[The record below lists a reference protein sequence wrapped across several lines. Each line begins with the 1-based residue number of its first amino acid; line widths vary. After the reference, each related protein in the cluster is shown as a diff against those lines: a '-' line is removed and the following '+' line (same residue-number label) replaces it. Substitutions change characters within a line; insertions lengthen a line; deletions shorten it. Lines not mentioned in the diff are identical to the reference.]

1 MAGDAIAELIEEKV
15 SRDTGISVLYK
26 QTNLV
31 CGCRHM
37 ISEQVQFLFKNEQ

>member
-15 SRDTGISVLYK
+15 SRVTSMSVLYK
-26 QTNLV
+26 QTNHV

-37 ISEQVQFLFKNEQ
+37 ISDQVQFLFKNEQ